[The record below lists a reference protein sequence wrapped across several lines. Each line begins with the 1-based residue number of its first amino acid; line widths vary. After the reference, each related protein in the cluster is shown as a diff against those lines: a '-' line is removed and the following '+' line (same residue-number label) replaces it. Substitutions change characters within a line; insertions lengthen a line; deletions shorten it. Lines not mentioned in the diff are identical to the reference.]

1 MNTSLP
7 QREKRDALHP
17 SQSVTPAQKT
27 TNRFRRRVCVEQR
40 ILAANSPAPIAMR
53 RVGFWIGAIVSI
65 WPSDRSNH
73 GQEACTTASVESRRS
88 IDGSRPTLVRS
99 ARRTDTHAAHR
110 GGKGGD
116 R

>member
-1 MNTSLP
+1 
-7 QREKRDALHP
+7 
-17 SQSVTPAQKT
+17 
-27 TNRFRRRVCVEQR
+27 
-40 ILAANSPAPIAMR
+40 MR

-73 GQEACTTASVESRRS
+73 RQEACTTASVESRRS

>member
-1 MNTSLP
+1 TRVRGTKDIGS
-7 QREKRDALHP
+7 K
-17 SQSVTPAQKT
+17 QSRAHRHVQGW
-27 TNRFRRRVCVEQR
+27 F
-40 ILAANSPAPIAMR
+40 L
-53 RVGFWIGAIVSI
+53 
-65 WPSDRSNH
+65 DRSDH